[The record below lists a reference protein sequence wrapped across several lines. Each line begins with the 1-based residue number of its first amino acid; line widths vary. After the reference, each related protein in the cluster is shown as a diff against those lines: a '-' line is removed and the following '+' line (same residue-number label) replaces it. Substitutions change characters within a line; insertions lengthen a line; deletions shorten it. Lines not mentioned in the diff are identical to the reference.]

1 MREMGLDI
9 EYTGKHQS
17 AEALGT
23 AYDKLSAE
31 TDAMQEKAFE
41 KDFQAYK
48 QRTMQ
53 SIAQEG
59 VVREP
64 QSIEMQD
71 LRRNP
76 DTVHEELRE
85 PLLDHRAEPLAV
97 ESGPRPSR
105 WNRFK
110 KKWDFLAYK
119 ERPLMDLEGVMRFKP
134 APVRSKFTFKDWSA
148 GLKTRPKMTVAQ
160 KAAFTEELRPPTFS
174 SRARAPSCS

>member
-1 MREMGLDI
+1 
-9 EYTGKHQS
+9 
-17 AEALGT
+17 
-23 AYDKLSAE
+23 
-31 TDAMQEKAFE
+31 
-41 KDFQAYK
+41 
-48 QRTMQ
+48 MQ

-85 PLLDHRAEPLAV
+85 PLLDHSAEPLAV
-97 ESGPRPSR
+97 ESGPRPSTSR

-119 ERPLMDLEGVMRFKP
+119 ERPLMDVEGVMRFKP
-134 APVRSKFTFKDWSA
+134 APVRSKCTFKEWSA
-148 GLKTRPKMTVAQ
+148 GLKTRPKMTAAQ
-160 KAAFTEELRPPTFS
+160 KAAFTEELRTADIFVS
-174 SRARAPSCS
+174 GTGSVNFAKSIGWRRRWSRWASCCPRRRRRA